1 MKMSE
6 THEND
11 FIVNERDLD
20 GEWLRQSVLYN
31 KWAGLAATALKKQ
44 AQLHLKRKILK
55 AELYKSAKIK
65 LSNMPG
71 SKEGKEPTGAAIE
84 AEIRTNPEY
93 KNVSEQLIDAEE
105 QTALMEAGKWS
116 MVEKS
121 KALDR
126 LCVDRDK
133 GFFMA
138 TGSKPVQ
145 GNYEERIQKA
155 KEEADKGLRDQI
167 NKKKISRG

>member
-1 MKMSE
+1 MSE
-6 THEND
+6 SQEND
-11 FIVNERDLD
+11 FLINERDLD
-20 GEWLRQSVLYN
+20 GELLRQAVLYN
-31 KWAGLAATALKKQ
+31 KWAGLTASALKKQ

-55 AELYKSAKIK
+55 AELYKEAKIK
-65 LSNMPG
+65 LANMPG

-84 AEIRTNPEY
+84 AEVRMNPEY
-93 KNVSEQLIDAEE
+93 RNISEQLIDAEE

-121 KALDR
+121 KSLDR
-126 LCVDRDK
+126 LCNDRDR

-138 TGSKPVQ
+138 NSSKPVQ
-145 GNYEERIQKA
+145 GQYEERIQKA